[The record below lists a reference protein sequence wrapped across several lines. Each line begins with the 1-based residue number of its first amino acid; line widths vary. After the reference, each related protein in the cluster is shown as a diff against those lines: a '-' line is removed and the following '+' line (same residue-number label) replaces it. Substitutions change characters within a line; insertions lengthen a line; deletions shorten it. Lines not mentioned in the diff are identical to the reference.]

1 MPQRFWIIGAVI
13 LLCLTF
19 FLGGVLWRLSR
30 VAPTPSPEL
39 DLEPGVAELNDPVNE
54 GDSARARLHVV
65 NRGEQSAEIT
75 GVHAT
80 CSCTSIATSDGKP
93 FVAPVEI
100 GPHGVVDLNVTINT
114 SDHVGQQ
121 EMPVALDARVGDREV
136 HRASKV
142 RLFVRAGWRA
152 NPAQL
157 LFDETVPRKPVTR
170 TIELFDG
177 HPDPGIRLKEI
188 RVSDPKRLNA
198 QFVETKVTKLASN
211 SLAGPD
217 GSDAGLK
224 KRYNIL
230 VTLMPP
236 ETTSKSEFSLDLV
249 TLIPADARNPERS
262 LVVQWRNLQPAI
274 RLVPDSLT
282 VVLPEGAT
290 VIRRRVQCLS
300 QGVAL
305 TNRKLRVLS
314 KPDFIHV
321 SVGATDDRSTPI
333 LLECNVVRG
342 DDLPRNTEIQFA
354 VGESRQPALTLPICL
369 LRSY

>member
-1 MPQRFWIIGAVI
+1 MLQRFWIIGAVI

-30 VAPTPSPEL
+30 VAPTPSLEL
-39 DLEPGVAELNDPVNE
+39 DLEPGVAVLDNPVNE
-54 GDSARARLHVV
+54 GDPARAQLRVI

-75 GVHAT
+75 SISAT
-80 CSCTSIATSDGKP
+80 CSCTSITTRDGKP
-93 FVAPVEI
+93 FVAPFQLA
-100 GPHGVVDLNVTINT
+100 PRAVVDLNVTINT
-114 SDHVGQQ
+114 SDHVGLR
-121 EMPVALDARVGDREV
+121 EMPVALDARIGDQEV

-142 RLFVRAGWRA
+142 RLFVRSGWRA

-157 LFDETVPRKPVTR
+157 SFDESVPHQPVTKR
-170 TIELFDG
+170 IELFDG
-177 HPDPGIRLKEI
+177 HADPGIRLKQV
-188 RVSDPKRLNA
+188 RVSDPKHLSA
-198 QFVETKVTKLASN
+198 GFVQSNVTKLEPN
-211 SLAGPD
+211 VLAGPD
-217 GSDAGLK
+217 SSDAGLK
-224 KRYNIL
+224 KRYDIV
-230 VTLMPP
+230 VTLTPP
-236 ETTSKSEFSLDLV
+236 DTPSKSEFSLELI
-249 TLIPADARNPERS
+249 TLIPAEPQIPERS
-262 LVVQWRNLQPAI
+262 LVVQWRNLRPAI

-300 QGVAL
+300 EGAAL

-354 VGESRQPALTLPICL
+354 VGDSRPALTLPICL
-369 LRSY
+369 LRSYQ